1 MRNFTLSQSGFF
13 RLIFFVLFVLTP
25 LSLFAQVCG
34 TPGVDGPVA
43 VTNSVNTY
51 YPINGNVTLNAGAQ
65 SILLGSVP
73 TADSHNNSFGTIP
86 ISVGDLILIIQMQD
100 ATINYSNSANYG
112 SGTSNSG
119 PDYLGGT
126 GFTALGNTGIF
137 EYVIAT
143 SNVPLGGGNLTFKGT
158 GIGGGAFNSFFNA
171 NATTTRGKR
180 TFQVIRVPQYSNL
193 TLTANITTPPYNGAV
208 GGVIAFNVS
217 GTFNFAGY
225 SIDGSARGFRG
236 GYSPRAGSGVND
248 ATTYVGE
255 YTRDNISGKGE
266 GIAGTPKYMWDGFNQ
281 VVNAEEGLPG
291 GSSGRGAAANAG
303 GGGNDH
309 NTGGGGGG
317 NGGFGGLGGAG
328 WQGGGGAAY
337 PDLTGAGRPGSKS
350 YITTTTF
357 PRLIMGGGGGAG
369 DANDASSGVKGG
381 VGGAIILV
389 NAGNVLG
396 DGFIY
401 ANGGNGAPGT
411 YSGSPDGAGGGGA
424 GGTVLLNVSNNSTSN
439 IHVEAKGGAGGNTE
453 NDANNEHGPGGGGGG
468 GIVCHNLSG
477 TVTITSNVLGGAA
490 GKSNAGNGI
499 THGAKDGQ
507 EGYTSTFTVA
517 DVPPNLQVNAN
528 CFPVLGTT
536 VKTLTTTSVC
546 NSIDEKISYE
556 IQIKNTGAG
565 NAAGVV
571 LDFSFP
577 TGIEFDSATAAY
589 STDASGPSG
598 ALTNTAT
605 ANNPV
610 FGGFNIAQNGVVTIT
625 LVGKVAASI
634 SSGAHSSNAQAL
646 YLDPTRT
653 TANSTRRITA
663 FTNGYGTANKT
674 YEGANQANVPG
685 LNFNGNS
692 TTADDITILALPVAP
707 TATVTQTTCSVPTGR
722 ITVNTPANGTGISY
736 TLVGTNPV
744 TTPISNTTGVF
755 SGLIPGTYTLTTT
768 NAQGCTSSPNTG
780 IVINTVADAPTVT
793 GVTICQDGTGS
804 LTATSACGAPNSTG
818 AKMAG
823 TGSSVNGTGT
833 LVWSNPSQVI
843 SNNSSYAYATVNS
856 GGDTTVI
863 TRYLQGTNFDFNIPT
878 NATITGIQVTIGRY
892 GSVNSA
898 SVYVR
903 DNIVSL
909 IKGGSVTS
917 QNKSIGTNW
926 STNST
931 SVSNYGGTSDLWGT
945 TWTPTEIND
954 STFGIALSASI
965 TRTRNNDITAN
976 VDYMQITVNYT
987 VGGIEWYTTATGGSS
1002 IYTGASFNPVGVTGS
1017 GLTSTS
1023 TPGTRTYYASCPGTT
1038 NCRAAA
1044 NFVINPRPT
1053 ITGTTPTL
1061 RCGAGS
1067 VTLGASASTGTINWY
1082 ATPTSTVSLGTG
1094 TSFTTPSLT
1103 TTTSYYVDATDNGCT
1118 TSTRTEV
1125 KATIN
1130 TIPTIN
1136 STTEASRCGTGSVT
1150 LKATASTG
1158 TINWYATPTSTTS
1171 LGTGTDFTTE
1181 SLSAT
1186 TTYYVDVITAAG
1198 CSASSRIAVTAVINT
1213 ASTIVRTSG
1222 TQNPTVCA
1230 GASIPTTVYTFGG
1243 SASNAIVSNLPAGL
1257 SSVVDTNAKTVTIS
1271 GTPTVGGTYTITT
1284 AGHTSP
1290 CTEATISGTVTVNP
1304 TPSAPSASAQS
1315 FCSADNRTVGNLTA
1329 TGTGIKWY
1337 TASTGGTA
1345 LSSSTVLT
1353 SRTYYASQT
1362 SADGCE
1368 SSRTAVVVTVNPTPS
1383 APSASA
1389 QSFCSADN
1397 RTVGNLTATGTGIK
1411 WYTASTGGTALSSST
1426 VLTSRTYYASQTS
1439 ADGCESSRTAVVV
1452 TVNPTPSAPSA
1463 SAQSFCSA
1471 DNRTVGNLTA
1481 TGTSIKW
1488 YTASTGGTALSSS
1501 TVLTSRTYYAS
1512 QTSADGCESSR
1523 TAVVVTVNP
1532 TPSAPSASAQS
1543 FCSADN
1549 RTVGNLT
1556 ATGTSI
1562 KWYTA
1567 STGGSAL
1574 AVSDVLTSRTYYAS
1588 QTSADGCESSRT
1600 AVVVTVNPTPSAPSA
1615 SAQSFCSA
1623 DNRTVG
1629 NLTATGTSI
1638 KWYTASTGGSALAVS
1653 DVLTSRTYYASQT
1666 SADGCESSRTAVVV
1680 TVNSTP
1686 SAPTVAAQ
1694 TFCSSEN
1701 KTIAD
1706 LASLGASYKW
1716 YSALTGGTALAG
1728 TTVLATGTYYVSQS
1742 SNGCESTRSSVS
1754 VTVNATPSAP
1764 TVAAQTFCSSENKT
1778 IADLASL
1785 GASYKW
1791 YSALTGGTA
1800 LAGTTV
1806 LATGTYYVSQSSNG
1820 CESTRA
1826 SVSVTVNATPS
1837 APTVAAQT
1845 FCSSEN
1851 KTIADLASLGASY
1864 KWYSALTGGSALA
1877 GTTVLATGTYYVS
1890 QSSNGCESTRSSV
1903 SVTVN
1908 ATPSAPTVAAQ
1919 TFCSSENKTIGD
1931 LASLGASYKW
1941 YSALTG
1947 GTALAG
1953 TTVLATGTY
1962 YVSQSS
1968 NGCE

>member
-100 ATINYSNSANYG
+100 ATIDYSNSANYG

-158 GIGGGAFNSFFNA
+158 GTGGGAFNSFFNA

-193 TLTANITTPPYNGAV
+193 TLTATITTPPFNGAV

-236 GYSPRAGSGVND
+236 GYSPRAGSGAND
-248 ATTYVGE
+248 AVTYVGE
-255 YTRDNISGKGE
+255 YTKENISGKGE

-396 DGFIY
+396 NGFIY

-439 IHVEAKGGAGGNTE
+439 IRVEAKGGAGGNTE

-499 THGAKDGQ
+499 THGAKDGL

-528 CFPVLGTT
+528 CFPILGTT
-536 VKTLTTTSVC
+536 VKALTTTSVC

-556 IQIKNTGAG
+556 VQIKNTGAG

-577 TGIEFDSATAAY
+577 AGIEFDSATAAY

-685 LNFNGNS
+685 VNFNGNS
-692 TTADDITILALPVAP
+692 TTADDITILALPAAP
-707 TATVTQTTCSVPTGR
+707 TVSTTQPTCGTPTGT
-722 ITVNTPANGTGISY
+722 ITVNTPTNGSGISY
-736 TLVGTNPV
+736 TLTGTSPA
-744 TTPISNTTGVF
+744 TAPIRNTTGIF
-755 SGLIPGTYTLTTT
+755 SVLVPGTYKVATT
-768 NAQGCTSSPNTG
+768 NAQGCTSAANTG
-780 IVINTVADAPTVT
+780 IVINPVTNAPTT
-793 GVTICQDGTGS
+793 TSVTICQDGTGS
-804 LTATSACGAPNSTG
+804 LIATSTCTVSITSESRKGKGSISG
-818 AKMAG
+818 SG
-823 TGSSVNGTGT
+823 TT
-833 LVWSNPSQVI
+833 WSNPSNI
-843 SNNSSYAYATVNS
+843 ESNGSGYAIASNNSTST
-856 GGDTTVI
+856 
-863 TRYLQGTNFDFNIPT
+863 TRYLVANNFGFSIPA
-878 NATITGIQVTIGRY
+878 NATIKGVSVTIGRFA
-892 GSVNSA
+892 NS
-898 SVYVR
+898 SIGNYVT
-903 DNIVSL
+903 DNVVSL
-909 IKGGSVTS
+909 IKTGTTPTGD
-917 QNKSIGTNW
+917 NKKTNTAW
-926 STNST
+926 STDNTAS
-931 SVSNYGGTSDLWGT
+931 SNYGGETDLWGT
-945 TWTPTEIND
+945 TLTPTNVNAV
-954 STFGIALSASI
+954 SFGVALSA
-965 TRTRNNDITAN
+965 TLTRNLGIGNATAS
-976 VDYMQITVNYT
+976 VAYIQVTISYT
-987 VGGIEWYTTATGGSS
+987 VEGVEWYTTSTGGSP
-1002 IYTGASFNPVGVTGS
+1002 IYTGYSFNPVGVTGS
-1017 GLTSTS
+1017 GLVNTN
-1023 TPGTRTYYASCPGTT
+1023 TPGTTTYYASCIA
-1038 NCRAAA
+1038 NSSCRTAT

-1053 ITGTTPTL
+1053 ITGTTPAS

-1067 VTLGASASTGTINWY
+1067 VTLGATASTGTINWY

-1171 LGTGTDFTTE
+1171 LWTGTDFTTE

-1222 TQNPTVCA
+1222 TQNPTVCT
-1230 GASIPTTVYTFGG
+1230 GSSIPTTVYTFGG
-1243 SASNAIVSNLPAGL
+1243 SASNAIVSNLPVGL

-1271 GTPTVGGTYTITT
+1271 GTPTAGGTYIITT

-1290 CTEATISGTVTVNP
+1290 CTEATISGAVTVNPTPSAPSITAGGARTFCSGGSVTLTSSAASGNQWYKDGVAITGATNQSYTATVSGSYTVTYNNGTCTSVQSAGTTVTVNP
-1304 TPSAPSASAQS
+1304 TPSAPTASAQS

-1368 SSRTAVVVTVNPTPS
+1368 SSRTSVSVTVN
-1383 APSASA
+1383 A
-1389 QSFCSADN
+1389 
-1397 RTVGNLTATGTGIK
+1397 
-1411 WYTASTGGTALSSST
+1411 
-1426 VLTSRTYYASQTS
+1426 
-1439 ADGCESSRTAVVV
+1439 
-1452 TVNPTPSAPSA
+1452 
-1463 SAQSFCSA
+1463 
-1471 DNRTVGNLTA
+1471 
-1481 TGTSIKW
+1481 
-1488 YTASTGGTALSSS
+1488 
-1501 TVLTSRTYYAS
+1501 
-1512 QTSADGCESSR
+1512 
-1523 TAVVVTVNP
+1523 
-1532 TPSAPSASAQS
+1532 
-1543 FCSADN
+1543 
-1549 RTVGNLT
+1549 
-1556 ATGTSI
+1556 
-1562 KWYTA
+1562 
-1567 STGGSAL
+1567 
-1574 AVSDVLTSRTYYAS
+1574 
-1588 QTSADGCESSRT
+1588 
-1600 AVVVTVNPTPSAPSA
+1600 
-1615 SAQSFCSA
+1615 
-1623 DNRTVG
+1623 
-1629 NLTATGTSI
+1629 
-1638 KWYTASTGGSALAVS
+1638 
-1653 DVLTSRTYYASQT
+1653 
-1666 SADGCESSRTAVVV
+1666 
-1680 TVNSTP
+1680 TP
-1686 SAPTVAAQ
+1686 SAPTVASQ

-1716 YSALTGGTALAG
+1716 YSASTGGSALAG
-1728 TTVLATGTYYVSQS
+1728 TIVLATGTYYVSQT
-1742 SNGCESTRSSVS
+1742 SNS
-1754 VTVNATPSAP
+1754 
-1764 TVAAQTFCSSENKT
+1764 
-1778 IADLASL
+1778 
-1785 GASYKW
+1785 
-1791 YSALTGGTA
+1791 
-1800 LAGTTV
+1800 
-1806 LATGTYYVSQSSNG
+1806 

-1851 KTIADLASLGASY
+1851 KTIADLASL
-1864 KWYSALTGGSALA
+1864 
-1877 GTTVLATGTYYVS
+1877 
-1890 QSSNGCESTRSSV
+1890 
-1903 SVTVN
+1903 
-1908 ATPSAPTVAAQ
+1908 
-1919 TFCSSENKTIGD
+1919 
-1931 LASLGASYKW
+1931 
-1941 YSALTG
+1941 
-1947 GTALAG
+1947 
-1953 TTVLATGTY
+1953 
-1962 YVSQSS
+1962 
-1968 NGCE
+1968 